1 MFTMKADTSKF
12 FDRVIVETEVERIE
26 FEGLKRNA
34 MYLRRVARNSIR
46 RRKSASKPGQPPRSV
61 RGDLKRGIEAHFERG
76 VNESVIGPVG
86 FGWSKGSGLVG
97 APNVLEFGGDTVID
111 NSVVRKVGDGGEI
124 RVVSGAA
131 AGVRRDSSGKF
142 LRASQR
148 GKEVRPG
155 VRVVYARLRTQAQAE
170 RATRINREIFGPVPV
185 RVAARPFMAPALER
199 SLPKLAP
206 MWAMSVRSS

>member
-12 FDRVIVETEVERIE
+12 LNRVIVETEVERIE

-34 MYLRRVARNSIR
+34 LYLRKAARNSIR
-46 RRKSASKPGQPPRSV
+46 RRKSPSKPGQAPRSV
-61 RGDLKRGIEAHFERG
+61 RGDLKRGIQAHYERG
-76 VNESVIGPVG
+76 LGYAVVGPVKFDWG
-86 FGWSKGSGLVG
+86 TN
-97 APNVLEFGGDTVID
+97 APSVLEFSGDSVID

-131 AGVRRDSSGKF
+131 AGVKRDSSGKF

-155 VRVVYARLRTQAQAE
+155 VRVVYGKIRTQAQAD
-170 RATRINREIFGPVPV
+170 RATRINREIFGP
-185 RVAARPFMAPALER
+185 RRITINERPFMAPSLQR
-199 SLPKLAP
+199 SVPKLAP
-206 MWAMSVRSS
+206 MWSMSVRSS

>member
-26 FEGLKRNA
+26 FEALKRNA
-34 MYLRRVARNSIR
+34 LYLRRAARNSIR
-46 RRKSASKPGQPPRSV
+46 RRKSPSQPGQAPRSV
-61 RGDLKRGIEAHFERG
+61 RGDLKRGIQAHYERG
-76 VNESVIGPVG
+76 ISEAVVGPVRFDWG
-86 FGWSKGSGLVG
+86 TG
-97 APNVLEFGGDTVID
+97 APNVLEFGGDSVID
-111 NSVVRKVGDGGEI
+111 NSVVRNVGDGGEI

-131 AGVRRDSSGKF
+131 AGVKRDSSGKF

-155 VRVVYARLRTQAQAE
+155 VRVVYGKIRTQAQAD
-170 RATRINREIFGPVPV
+170 RATRINREIFGPRTI
-185 RVAARPFMAPALER
+185 RVAERPFMAPALER

-206 MWAMSVRSS
+206 MWSTSVRGGGDV

>member
-12 FDRVIVETEVERIE
+12 FDRAIVETEVERIE

-34 MYLRRVARNSIR
+34 LYLRKAARNAIR
-46 RRKSASKPGQPPRSV
+46 RRKSPSQPGRAPRSV
-61 RGDLKRGIEAHFERG
+61 RGDLKRGIQAHYERG
-76 VNESVIGPVG
+76 LSQAVVGPVKFDWG
-86 FGWSKGSGLVG
+86 TG
-97 APNVLEFGGDTVID
+97 APNTLEFGGDSVID

-131 AGVRRDSSGKF
+131 AGVKRDSSGKF

-155 VRVVYARLRTQAQAE
+155 VRVVYGKIRTQAQAD
-170 RATRINREIFGPVPV
+170 RATRINREIFGPRTI
-185 RVAARPFMAPALER
+185 RVAERPFMAPSLQR

-206 MWAMSVRSS
+206 MWSMSVKGGGDV

>member
-12 FDRVIVETEVERIE
+12 LNRVIVETEVERIE

-34 MYLRRVARNSIR
+34 LYLRKAARNSIR
-46 RRKSASKPGQPPRSV
+46 RRKSPSKPGQAPRSV
-61 RGDLKRGIEAHFERG
+61 RGDLKRGIQAHYERG
-76 VNESVIGPVG
+76 LGYAVVGPVKFDWG
-86 FGWSKGSGLVG
+86 TN
-97 APNVLEFGGDTVID
+97 APSVLEFSGDSVID

-131 AGVRRDSSGKF
+131 AGVKRDSSGKF

-155 VRVVYARLRTQAQAE
+155 VRVVYGKIRTQAQAD
-170 RATRINREIFGPVPV
+170 RATRINREIFGP
-185 RVAARPFMAPALER
+185 RRITINERPFMAPSLQR

-206 MWAMSVRSS
+206 MWSMSVRSS

>member
-34 MYLRRVARNSIR
+34 LYLRRAARNSIR
-46 RRKSASKPGQPPRSV
+46 RRKSPSQPGQAPRSV
-61 RGDLKRGIEAHFERG
+61 RGDLKRGIQAHYERG
-76 VNESVIGPVG
+76 LGEAVVGPVKFNWG
-86 FGWSKGSGLVG
+86 TN
-97 APNVLEFGGDTVID
+97 APNTLEFGGDSVID
-111 NSVVRKVGDGGEI
+111 RSVVRKVGDGGEI

-131 AGVRRDSSGKF
+131 AGVKRDSSGKF

-155 VRVVYARLRTQAQAE
+155 VRVVYGKIRTQAQAD
-170 RATRINREIFGPVPV
+170 RATRINREIFGP
-185 RVAARPFMAPALER
+185 RRITIKERPFMAPSLQR

-206 MWAMSVRSS
+206 MWSMSVKGGGDV

>member
-1 MFTMKADTSKF
+1 MFTMKSDFSKF

-34 MYLRRVARNSIR
+34 MYIRKVARNSIR
-46 RRKSASKPGQPPRSV
+46 RRKSPSKPGQPPRSV

-76 VNESVIGPVG
+76 VNESVVGPMG
-86 FGWSKGSGLVG
+86 FGWSKGAQLVG

-111 NSVVRKVGDGGEI
+111 RSVVRKVGDGGEV

-131 AGVRRDSSGKF
+131 AGVKRDSSGKF

-155 VRVVYARLRTQAQAE
+155 VRVVYGKIRTQAQAE
-170 RATRINREIFGPVPV
+170 RATRINREIFAPQPV
-185 RVAARPFMAPALER
+185 RVAARPFMAPALEK

>member
-34 MYLRRVARNSIR
+34 LYLRRAARNSIR
-46 RRKSASKPGQPPRSV
+46 RRKSPSKPGQSPRSV
-61 RGDLKRGIEAHFERG
+61 RGDLKRGIQAHYERG
-76 VNESVIGPVG
+76 LGQAVVGPVRFDWG
-86 FGWSKGSGLVG
+86 TG
-97 APNVLEFGGDTVID
+97 APNTLEFGGDSVID

-124 RVVSGAA
+124 RVVGR
-131 AGVRRDSSGKF
+131 G
-142 LRASQR
+142 

-155 VRVVYARLRTQAQAE
+155 VRVVYSRIRTQAQAD
-170 RATRINREIFGPVPV
+170 RATRINREIFGPRRITVKE
-185 RVAARPFMAPALER
+185 RPFMAPSLER

-206 MWAMSVRSS
+206 MWSMSVRGGNDG

>member
-34 MYLRRVARNSIR
+34 LYLRRAARNSIR
-46 RRKSASKPGQPPRSV
+46 RRKSPSQPGQAPRSV
-61 RGDLKRGIEAHFERG
+61 RGDLKRGIQAHYERG
-76 VNESVIGPVG
+76 ISEAVVGPVRFDWG
-86 FGWSKGSGLVG
+86 TG
-97 APNVLEFGGDTVID
+97 APNVLEFGGDSVID
-111 NSVVRKVGDGGEI
+111 NSVVRNVGDGGEI

-131 AGVRRDSSGKF
+131 AGVKRDSSGKF

-155 VRVVYARLRTQAQAE
+155 VRVVYGKIRTQAQAD
-170 RATRINREIFGPVPV
+170 RATRINREIFGPRTI
-185 RVAARPFMAPALER
+185 RVAERPFMAPALER

-206 MWAMSVRSS
+206 MWSTSVRGGGDV